1 MSAQVNAETVNQQGP
16 GTGTLEQVCVVHALK
31 PDRGIGVTAIDK
43 RAVAGPVKATKVG
56 LYADVQADRVHHGGA
71 DQAIY
76 AYSEAEAQRWAQELG
91 REIPGGYFGENLRV
105 SSLETTDA
113 IVGER
118 WRIGKDVVVEV
129 TLPRTPCSTFARH
142 MEEEGWVSRFTERGD
157 VGCYLRVVRVG
168 KIRAGDA
175 IEVVSRPAHGVSVR
189 DVFTGPTPAQAQAML
204 EEQAATGVP
213 LPEKIINKLRQLG
226 FTD

>member
-1 MSAQVNAETVNQQGP
+1 MSAQVNSETLNQQGP
-16 GTGTLEQVCVVHALK
+16 GTLEQVCVVHALK

-43 RAVAGPVKATKVG
+43 RAVAGPVKVTKVG
-56 LYADVQADRVHHGGA
+56 LYADVQADRVHHGGH

-76 AYSEAEAQRWAQELG
+76 AYSSAEAQRWAGELD
-91 REIPGGYFGENLRV
+91 REIPGGFFGENLRV
-105 SSLETTDA
+105 AGVETSDA

-118 WRIGKDVVVEV
+118 WRIGGDVVVEV

-142 MEEEGWVSRFTERGD
+142 MGEDDWVSRFTERGD

-168 KIRAGDA
+168 KVRAGDA
-175 IEVVSRPAHGVSVR
+175 IVVVSRPAHGVSVR
-189 DVFTGPTPAQAQAML
+189 DVFMGPTPVQARAML
-204 EEQAATGVP
+204 EDQAATGVP
-213 LPEKIINKLRQLG
+213 LPEKILKKLRQLG